1 MPWLGSPR
9 HSRSRTMHMSRGRH
23 GGRGEESFEGGSRGG
38 PGGRGE
44 ESFEGGPRGG
54 RGGRGRI
61 PNEGEPRGGRGEG
74 SSGFEPRERYGR
86 HRSREGSRV
95 GRGDVRAATL
105 LLLAEQPSHGYQI
118 IQQVSERSGGIWQ
131 PSPGSVYPALQLLED
146 EGLVGAEQNEGR
158 RVFHLT
164 DAGRTYVEEH
174 RSELTEAWKS
184 VVESTDDG
192 GQELRDLFHQVGT
205 ALRQVVHE
213 GTATQIAAARTLLVA
228 TRRQLYRILAED
240 ESSETKD

>member
-1 MPWLGSPR
+1 MKTMRVTRMPWFGF
-9 HSRSRTMHMSRGRH
+9 SRMMHMSRDQRSGHGKEEFGFERRERH
-23 GGRGEESFEGGSRGG
+23 GGRGGGSFEFDPRSRHGGHR
-38 PGGRGE
+38 E
-44 ESFEGGPRGG
+44 EE
-54 RGGRGRI
+54 
-61 PNEGEPRGGRGEG
+61 
-74 SSGFEPRERYGR
+74 SGFERREHHGR
-86 HRSREGSRV
+86 QRGRDGVRV